1 MAGYILRRA
10 VTGLLVLIA
19 VSILAF
25 TLTNVTVDPAVIMAG
40 EGASDAEVDRVRE
53 LYGFNQP
60 VHVQY
65 ADWLSRW
72 ITGDFGNSLRQRRP
86 VTTVIAERFP
96 ATAIVAVGAILL
108 AVALAVPLG
117 ILAAVR
123 PNSIFDRLALFLASV
138 GTAMPSF
145 WLALLLIVLFGVHLR
160 WLPITGSS
168 SWKHF
173 VMPIVTLGFYTFP
186 PFMRLIRVGMI
197 EALGTDFVRT
207 ARAKGLR
214 STRILFVHAL
224 RYAAIPVVALS
235 AVQLGNMLGGTVVI
249 ETVFAV
255 NGLGLLSWEAIKAGD
270 LPVLQS
276 VIILGA
282 FFYVAL
288 TFVADVLTGA
298 LDPRVRIR

>member
-1 MAGYILRRA
+1 MGAYILRRA
-10 VTGLLVLIA
+10 ATGLLVLIV
-19 VSILAF
+19 VSTLAF
-25 TLTNVTVDPAVIMAG
+25 TLTNVSVDPAVIMAG
-40 EGASDAEVDRVRE
+40 EGASDADIDRIRE
-53 LYGFNQP
+53 LYGFNEP
-60 VHVQY
+60 VYSQY
-65 ADWLSRW
+65 VDWLGRW

-86 VTTVIAERFP
+86 VATIIAERFP
-96 ATAIVAVGAILL
+96 ATAIIAIGAILL
-108 AVALAVPLG
+108 AIALAVPLG
-117 ILAAVR
+117 ILASIR
-123 PNSIFDRLALFLASV
+123 PNGIFDRLALFPASV

-145 WLALLLIVLFGVHLR
+145 WLALLLIVLFGVQLR

-173 VMPIVTLGFYTFP
+173 VMPIVTLGFHTFP

-214 STRILFVHAL
+214 GARILFVHAL

-276 VIILGA
+276 VLILGA

-298 LDPRVRIR
+298 LDPRIRIR